1 MQDGWPTLLWVLV
14 EVGSG
19 DPTVEPA
26 LYQLPLGAS
35 EQEPDHLP
43 APAILGR
50 IDTGSSSA
58 WIFDA
63 LADERTIEM
72 FISKVAPEV
81 EFNKTRPQGGE
92 QSNTSLILDE
102 RYIMKVFRR
111 IEVGPNP
118 DVEITEALGRVGFG
132 GVPVPVA
139 IWRRNGTDLAVV
151 RRYERSRGNGFE
163 LATASLREMF
173 NRRRPPRD
181 CKLDFAKD
189 AARLGSDIAS
199 LHVALAEAFGAQE
212 PDGAQWAADMI
223 AQLRRVSGGHLDA
236 ERIERV
242 YERLAVSEDL
252 GSAIRIHGDL
262 HLGQVLRLQRSWMV
276 LDFEGE
282 PARPLEER
290 RRPSSPLRDVAGMTR
305 SFHYAAG
312 MALRE
317 HPSPDDE
324 LRVLANAWAVR
335 NLNSFLAGYADVDE
349 AHRLLPRTRSSRDA
363 LLSVFEL
370 DKAVYEVAY
379 ELAYRPALA
388 DLPIQAVERLLSGEE
403 TLAEDPEERS
413 WHEEFEGHG
422 DY

>member
-1 MQDGWPTLLWVLV
+1 MGDGWPTLLWVLV

-19 DPTVEPA
+19 DPDVEPT
-26 LYQLPLGAS
+26 LYQVPLGAA
-35 EQEPDHLP
+35 ETEPDHLP

-50 IDTGSSSA
+50 IDTGTSTA
-58 WIFDA
+58 WMFDA
-63 LADERTIEM
+63 LADERTTAM
-72 FISKVAPEV
+72 FLSRVAPEV
-81 EFNKTRPQGGE
+81 RFNKARPLEGE

-102 RYIMKVFRR
+102 RYIVKVFRR
-111 IEVGPNP
+111 VEMGPNP

-132 GVPVPVA
+132 AVPVPVT
-139 IWRRNGTDLAVV
+139 IWRRNGTDLVVV

-181 CKLDFAKD
+181 CKLDFARD
-189 AARLGSDIAS
+189 SRLLGEAIAS
-199 LHVALAEAFGAQE
+199 LHVALAEAFGAE
-212 PDGAQWAADMI
+212 EADGTQWAADMI
-223 AQLRRVSGGHLDA
+223 AQLDRVSRGHLDSA
-236 ERIERV
+236 RIEKV
-242 YERLAVSEDL
+242 YERLALSDDL

-282 PARPLEER
+282 PARPVDER

-317 HPSPDDE
+317 QSSPDQE
-324 LRVLANAWAVR
+324 LRLLANSWAVR
-335 NLNSFLAGYADVDE
+335 NLNHFLAGYADVDA
-349 AHRLLPRTRSSRDA
+349 AHRLLPHSRASRDA

-379 ELAYRPALA
+379 ELAYRPDLA
-388 DLPIQAVERLLSGEE
+388 DLPIQAVERLLSGEDS
-403 TLAEDPEERS
+403 LPEQPDDV
-413 WHEEFEGHG
+413 GHG
-422 DY
+422 P

>member
-1 MQDGWPTLLWVLV
+1 MEDGWPTLLWVLV
-14 EVGSG
+14 EVGSA
-19 DPTVEPA
+19 DRDVEPS
-26 LYQLPLGAS
+26 LYQVPLGAA
-35 EQEPDHLP
+35 EHEPDHIP

-63 LADERTIEM
+63 LADERTTAM
-72 FISKVAPEV
+72 FISRVAPEV
-81 EFNKTRPQGGE
+81 RFNKTRLLDGE

-111 IEVGPNP
+111 IEVGSNP
-118 DVEITEALGRVGFG
+118 DVEITEALGRVGYG
-132 GVPVPVA
+132 AVPVPVA
-139 IWRRNGTDLAVV
+139 IWRRNGTDLVVV

-181 CKLDFAKD
+181 CKLDFTKD
-189 AARLGSDIAS
+189 AHRLGAEIAS
-199 LHVALAEAFGAQE
+199 LHVALAEAFGAE
-212 PDGAQWAADMI
+212 EADGAQWAADMT
-223 AQLRRVSGGHLDA
+223 AQLHRVSRGHLDA
-236 ERIERV
+236 ARIERV

-282 PARPLEER
+282 PARPVEER

-317 HPSPDDE
+317 HPTPDGE
-324 LRVLANAWAVR
+324 LKVLANSWAVR
-335 NLNSFLAGYADVDE
+335 NLNSFLAGYADVDD
-349 AHRLLPRTRSSRDA
+349 AHRLLPHSRSSRDA

-388 DLPIQAVERLLSGEE
+388 DLPIQAVERLLSGDD
-403 TLAEDPEERS
+403 TLPAEPGEDPD
-413 WHEEFEGHG
+413 GH
-422 DY
+422 